1 LVILGISCW
10 YHDSA
15 AALLSDGKIV
25 GAAAEERFSR
35 KKHDYGFPTQ
45 AVEWVME
52 QGNVKPADI
61 DHVVFYEKPLVK
73 FERILASYISTAPK
87 SFAAYITAMPL
98 WLRQKLWFARELRQ
112 QAGYTGS
119 VLYCDHHLSHAAGAY
134 LLSPFDDAAVVTLDG
149 VGEWASTTMGVG
161 EGCHV
166 RLDREIRFPH
176 SLGLFYSAVTAHL
189 GFKVNNDEYKVM
201 GLASYGDPARFRN
214 EMRELL
220 HLHDDGSFELDMR
233 CFAYQYGLA
242 MLSSKG
248 KQLLGPSRE
257 PESEIDQRHCDMSAS
272 LQERLE
278 EAVVAFARAAHAT
291 TGKSRLC
298 MGGGV
303 ALNCVANGR
312 ILADTDF
319 EDLWIQPATGD
330 DGGSLGAAVW
340 VWNEVLG
347 HNERITLDH
356 AYLGP
361 GYSEQ
366 EIRATVAAK
375 GVKFQELAW
384 EDVPRLAARLVH
396 ENRIVGWFQGR
407 MEWGP
412 RALGAR
418 SILANACN
426 PAMKDIL
433 NDRVK
438 HREDFRPF
446 APVVPVENMTE
457 YFDLPIESPYML
469 LIGDVKPD
477 KRDVIPAVTH
487 TDGTARPQSVR
498 RETNP
503 LYYDVMREFE
513 RITGVPVIIN
523 TSFNV
528 RGEPIVC
535 TPEHAYRCFAGT
547 GIDDLVIGRC
557 WIRKEDI
564 EDGSAHQ

>member
-1 LVILGISCW
+1 LVILGVSCW
-10 YHDSA
+10 YHDAA
-15 AALLSDGKIV
+15 AALIIDGKIV

-35 KKHDYGFPTQ
+35 KKHDYGFPIQ
-45 AVEWVME
+45 AIEWVMQ
-52 QGNVKPADI
+52 QGNIKPSDI

-98 WLRQKLWFARELRQ
+98 WLRQKLWFPRELRQ

-119 VLYCDHHLSHAAGAY
+119 VLYCDHHLSHAAAY

-149 VGEWASTTMGVG
+149 VGEWASATMGVG

-166 RLDREIRFPH
+166 ALDREIRFPH

-189 GFKVNNDEYKVM
+189 GFRVNNDEYKVM
-201 GLASYGDPARFRN
+201 GLASYGDPTRFRD
-214 EMRELL
+214 EMRQLL

-233 CFAYQYGLA
+233 YFAYHYRLA
-242 MLSSKG
+242 MLSPRG
-248 KQLLGPSRE
+248 KQLLGPSRQ
-257 PESEIDQRHCDMSAS
+257 PESDVDQRHCDMSAS

-278 EAVVAFARAAHAT
+278 EAVVGFARAAYKT
-291 TGKSRLC
+291 TGKRRLC

-312 ILADTDF
+312 VLMDTGF

-330 DGGSLGAAVW
+330 DGGALGAAVW
-340 VWNEVLG
+340 VWNQVLG
-347 HNERITLDH
+347 HDERIAMDD

-366 EIRATVAAK
+366 EIRETIAAK
-375 GVKFQELAW
+375 GVNFQELAW
-384 EDVPRLAARLVH
+384 EDVPKLAARLVH

-412 RALGAR
+412 RALGSR

-446 APVVPVENMTE
+446 APVVPVQDMAA
-457 YFDLPIESPYML
+457 YFDLPVESPYML
-469 LIGDVKPD
+469 LIGDVRPD
-477 KRDVIPAVTH
+477 KREVIPAVTH
-487 TDGTARPQSVR
+487 SDGTARPQSVR

-503 LYYDVMREFE
+503 LYYDVLREFE
-513 RITGVPVIIN
+513 RITGVPVVIN

-535 TPEHAYRCFAGT
+535 TPEHAYRCFTGT

-557 WIRKEDI
+557 WVRKEDT
-564 EDGSAHQ
+564 EDGGARQ